1 MELARILGDIHGILG
16 LIVLTGITLLFLNP
30 DIFSSRNDESKP
42 K

>member
-30 DIFSSRNDESKP
+30 DIFSKNDELKP
-42 K
+42 E